1 MNATPAG
8 SDTQRLIS
16 QMDWALTP
24 LGTAQNWPQSL
35 RTAVDI
41 MLHSPMAMAL
51 LWGPQLSHLYNDA
64 FGRLAGDK
72 HPGHS
77 AGRPI
82 QHGPN
87 SRVRP
92 KGFITVCCKAR
103 RTPAATSNGACPS
116 PAVSVMSGWT

>member
-64 FGRLAGDK
+64 FGRLVGDK
-72 HPGHS
+72 HPRAFGQPTH
-77 AGRPI
+77 AAWPEL
-82 QHGPN
+82 
-87 SRVRP
+87 
-92 KGFITVCCKAR
+92 KG
-103 RTPAATSNGACPS
+103 ATEGI
-116 PAVSVMSGWT
+116 